1 MFLFCGLQPEFFSP
15 LFSLR
20 TLFLTFFPSAVNG
33 VVIATEKKLPPLM
46 DETSV
51 QKIAPVTDRI
61 GMVYSGMGP
70 DFRVLLRKARK
81 KAEQYHRFFKDP
93 IPVTIL
99 VQEVANIMQEYTQSG
114 YVSPIFRLS
123 DRLLSMSLRGVAFP
137 LALPSAIVIS
147 SSEVSNFFYVL
158 FLLVAFAHLA
168 SP

>member
-1 MFLFCGLQPEFFSP
+1 
-15 LFSLR
+15 
-20 TLFLTFFPSAVNG
+20 
-33 VVIATEKKLPPLM
+33 M
-46 DETSV
+46 DDSSV

-114 YVSPIFRLS
+114 YV
-123 DRLLSMSLRGVAFP
+123 P
-137 LALPSAIVIS
+137 LI
-147 SSEVSNFFYVL
+147 
-158 FLLVAFAHLA
+158 
-168 SP
+168 